1 MKTRKELKEQ
11 YKQRKNKM
19 GVFQI
24 KNTHNNKIFIGSNL
38 DLNAIWNRQKMQLKL
53 ESHPNK
59 DHQEDWKEYGEE
71 SFIYEILAELKQDDK
86 KEINY
91 KRELKELEKLYIEEL
106 EPFEAKGYNK
116 KLIKN

>member
-24 KNTHNNKIFIGSNL
+24 KNTYNNKIFIGSSM

-53 ESHPNK
+53 GRHPNK
-59 DHQEDWKEYGEE
+59 ALQEDWKEYGEE

-86 KEINY
+86 KEVNY
-91 KRELKELEKLYIEEL
+91 KKELKELEKLYIEEL
-106 EPFEAKGYNK
+106 EPFESKGYNK
-116 KLIKN
+116 KLTKK